1 MGTLIMIP
9 AAFRRLC
16 VETIQDMHVWLKW
29 PPAAFR
35 RLCVETDDLT
45 ITYSPKYPAAFR
57 RLCVET
63 KVPDYVA
70 ELETPSRL
78 QAAVC

>member
-1 MGTLIMIP
+1 MKQFGKQSGRM
-9 AAFRRLC
+9 
-16 VETIQDMHVWLKW
+16 VQ

-35 RLCVETDDLT
+35 RLCVETPSRFRPHGLH
-45 ITYSPKYPAAFR
+45 YPAAFR

-63 KVPDYVA
+63 VFDL
-70 ELETPSRL
+70 LEYQPIITSRL